1 MRNKDMDA
9 TNQRIL
15 TTINH
20 IPIIRNHI
28 ENLPYN
34 VNLKKLASGKRKAR
48 ILSEVL
54 FWQQVHKGKFYNIDF
69 DRQRIIGNYIVDFFV
84 KSLGLIV
91 EIDGCSHDYKAEY
104 DAKREAYFESFGL
117 KVFRVSDL
125 DVKRQLEGV
134 MRGLEN
140 FIVKEYG
147 ER

>member
-54 FWQQVHKGKFYNIDF
+54 FWQQVHKGNFTIS
-69 DRQRIIGNYIVDFFV
+69 ISTG
-84 KSLGLIV
+84 SGLLVITLL
-91 EIDGCSHDYKAEY
+91 I
-104 DAKREAYFESFGL
+104 F
-117 KVFRVSDL
+117 
-125 DVKRQLEGV
+125 
-134 MRGLEN
+134 M
-140 FIVKEYG
+140 
-147 ER
+147 